1 VYIGDNSKL
10 FLESAEPRRALRPTA
25 KTTVPTLCTP
35 LAAERPLRPYRGFQ
49 PAKPLKLKRCV
60 MNITL
65 NSEVTAEEPRETYHK
80 TNQHEALTLDT
91 VVPEA
96 ARELEKTVAQTREAY
111 ERSKDALEA
120 ALETVERSYDA
131 LGQGAAALNRKIV
144 EIAQRNI
151 NSGFDL
157 AKSLAT
163 AKTLAE
169 IVELRATYW
178 RKQFTVLAAQADEV
192 RALYAKVADEMTGSI
207 KEHVTRTLDELRKAN

>member
-1 VYIGDNSKL
+1 
-10 FLESAEPRRALRPTA
+10 
-25 KTTVPTLCTP
+25 
-35 LAAERPLRPYRGFQ
+35 
-49 PAKPLKLKRCV
+49 

-131 LGQGAAALNRKIV
+131 LGQGAAALNRKII

-192 RALYAKVADEMTGSI
+192 RALYANVADEMTGSI

>member
-1 VYIGDNSKL
+1 MS
-10 FLESAEPRRALRPTA
+10 
-25 KTTVPTLCTP
+25 
-35 LAAERPLRPYRGFQ
+35 
-49 PAKPLKLKRCV
+49 
-60 MNITL
+60 ITL
-65 NSEVTAEEPRETYHK
+65 NSKVTAEEPRETYHK
-80 TNQHEALTLDT
+80 TNGQFEVVTLDT

-96 ARELEKTVAQTREAY
+96 AHELAEKTVAQTREAY
-111 ERSKDALEA
+111 ERSKNALEA
-120 ALETVERSYDA
+120 SLETVERSYDA
-131 LGQGAAALNRKIV
+131 LGQGAAALNRKII

-178 RKQFTVLAAQADEV
+178 RKQFTVLAAQAEEV
-192 RALYAKVADEMTGSI
+192 RALYAKVADEMTGPI

>member
-1 VYIGDNSKL
+1 
-10 FLESAEPRRALRPTA
+10 
-25 KTTVPTLCTP
+25 
-35 LAAERPLRPYRGFQ
+35 
-49 PAKPLKLKRCV
+49 

-65 NSEVTAEEPRETYHK
+65 NSDITPDERREKFVK
-80 TNQHEALTLDT
+80 TLGQFGAVTLDT

-96 ARELEKTVAQTREAY
+96 ARELAETTVAQGREAY

-120 ALETVERSYDA
+120 ALQTVDRSYDA
-131 LGQGAAALNRKIV
+131 LSQGAAALNRKII

-178 RKQFTVLAAQADEV
+178 RKQFTVLAEQAE
-192 RALYAKVADEMTGSI
+192 
-207 KEHVTRTLDELRKAN
+207 

>member
-1 VYIGDNSKL
+1 
-10 FLESAEPRRALRPTA
+10 
-25 KTTVPTLCTP
+25 
-35 LAAERPLRPYRGFQ
+35 
-49 PAKPLKLKRCV
+49 

-65 NSEVTAEEPRETYHK
+65 ISEVTAEEPRETYQK
-80 TNQHEALTLDT
+80 TDGQFEAVTLDT
-91 VVPEA
+91 VVQEA
-96 ARELEKTVAQTREAY
+96 ARELAEKAVAQTRETY

-131 LGQGAAALNRKIV
+131 LGQGAAALNRKII

-151 NSGFDL
+151 DSGFDL

-178 RKQFTVLAAQADEV
+178 RKQFTVLAAQAEEV
-192 RALYAKVADEMTGSI
+192 RALCAKVADDMTEPI
-207 KEHVTRTLDELRKAN
+207 KEHGARTFDELRKVN

>member
-1 VYIGDNSKL
+1 MMS
-10 FLESAEPRRALRPTA
+10 
-25 KTTVPTLCTP
+25 
-35 LAAERPLRPYRGFQ
+35 
-49 PAKPLKLKRCV
+49 
-60 MNITL
+60 ITL
-65 NSEVTAEEPRETYHK
+65 NSKVTAEEPRETYHK
-80 TNQHEALTLDT
+80 TNGQFEVVTVDT

-96 ARELEKTVAQTREAY
+96 AHELTEKTVAQTREAY
-111 ERSKDALEA
+111 ERSKNALEA
-120 ALETVERSYDA
+120 SLETVERSYDA
-131 LGQGAAALNRKIV
+131 LGQGAAALNRKII

-178 RKQFTVLAAQADEV
+178 RKQFTVLAAQAEEV
-192 RALYAKVADEMTGSI
+192 RALYAKVADEMTGPI

>member
-1 VYIGDNSKL
+1 MS
-10 FLESAEPRRALRPTA
+10 
-25 KTTVPTLCTP
+25 
-35 LAAERPLRPYRGFQ
+35 
-49 PAKPLKLKRCV
+49 
-60 MNITL
+60 ITL
-65 NSEVTAEEPRETYHK
+65 NSKVTAEEPRETYHK
-80 TNQHEALTLDT
+80 TNGQFEVVTVDT

-96 ARELEKTVAQTREAY
+96 AHELAEKTVAQTREAY
-111 ERSKDALEA
+111 ERSKNALEA
-120 ALETVERSYDA
+120 SLETFERSYDA
-131 LGQGAAALNRKIV
+131 LGQGAAALNRKII

-178 RKQFTVLAAQADEV
+178 RKQFTVLAAQAEEV
-192 RALYAKVADEMTGSI
+192 RALYAKVADEMTGPI